1 MGTSRKD
8 KPHILF
14 VDDEQRVLNSMRVMF
29 RREYELHLTTRPKE
43 ALEIIKNEP
52 IDVIVADHRMP
63 EMTGVEVLSR
73 VKTESPRTV
82 RVLLTG
88 YADLDAIEG
97 SINEGEVYRFL
108 TKPCAPEELRDTVRQ
123 ASVIAREQAVAKSAE
138 VEAAIEARAQKEV
151 LTVRI
156 LPPDAAPKPRA
167 AAIPAGKPA
176 IRRPDAAA
184 APKAAPK
191 APPPRAPAP
200 ATMLGDE
207 TLPDIA
213 SALQDEAAPRKPESR
228 PVKVPV
234 RPAAEPAPRK
244 PESRPVK
251 VPARPA
257 AEPAAPVAASKAPVP
272 DEEHMDMTETIVMEG
287 DGFQIMTAGGAEK
300 SKRKAIDAKAGAIG
314 VLVFSNDNALLQ
326 TVKTAC
332 ADEFLVAHATNI
344 VRVTKLLT
352 AIRPG
357 ILVTDI
363 SDEAAVIERL
373 VSTLKQHLPE
383 LVTLV
388 VGQHRD
394 TVGLVNLINFGQVFR
409 FLRKPLAPGPCQVS
423 IRAAARKHAML
434 RKNPDLIKRHAVNAA
449 PETHEDGG
457 TGKFGGVIDRLR
469 NVRKRW
475 VAS

>member
-8 KPHILF
+8 KSHILF

-29 RREYELHLTTRPKE
+29 RREFELHLTTRPKE
-43 ALEIIKNEP
+43 ALEIIENEP

-63 EMTGVEVLSR
+63 EMTGVQVLSR
-73 VKTESPRTV
+73 VKTQSPRTV

-97 SINEGEVYRFL
+97 SINEGEVFRFL
-108 TKPCAPEELRDTVRQ
+108 TKPCAPQELRDTIRQ
-123 ASVIAREQAVAKSAE
+123 AAAIARERAVAKSAE
-138 VEAAIEARAQKEV
+138 VEASIEARAQKEV

-156 LPPDAAPKPRA
+156 IPPDAAPAPGASAKPV
-167 AAIPAGKPA
+167 GKPA
-176 IRRPDAAA
+176 VRKPDAVA
-184 APKAAPK
+184 APQAPPK
-191 APPPRAPAP
+191 APPPRAPEP
-200 ATMLGDE
+200 RRMLGDE

-213 SALQDEAAPRKPESR
+213 AALQDEAASGKPETR
-228 PVKVPV
+228 RTNAPP
-234 RPAAEPAPRK
+234 RPAAKTPAPVR
-244 PESRPVK
+244 
-251 VPARPA
+251 
-257 AEPAAPVAASKAPVP
+257 ASEMAML
-272 DEEHMDMTETIVMEG
+272 DEEDMNMTETIVMEG
-287 DGFQIMTAGGAEK
+287 DGFQIITAGGAEK
-300 SKRKAIDAKAGAIG
+300 SARKPTEPKAGAIG

-332 ADEFLVAHATNI
+332 ADEFLVVHATNI

-352 AIRPG
+352 SIRPG

-434 RKNPDLIKRHAVNAA
+434 RQQPDLIKRHAVIAA
-449 PETHEDGG
+449 PDTHEDGA
-457 TGKFGGVIDRLR
+457 TGRFGGVIDRLR
-469 NVRKRW
+469 NARKRW
-475 VAS
+475 VASS

>member
-73 VKTESPRTV
+73 VKTQSPRTV

-138 VEAAIEARAQKEV
+138 VEAVIEARAQKEV

-156 LPPDAAPKPRA
+156 LPSDAAPKPRA
-167 AAIPAGKPA
+167 AAIPAGTPA

-184 APKAAPK
+184 APKSAPK
-191 APPPRAPAP
+191 APPPRAPKP
-200 ATMLGDE
+200 TLMLGDE

-213 SALQDEAAPRKPESR
+213 VALQDEAAPRKPESQ
-228 PVKVPV
+228 
-234 RPAAEPAPRK
+234 
-244 PESRPVK
+244 PVK

-257 AEPAAPVAASKAPVP
+257 VEPPAPVAASKAPVP

-287 DGFQIMTAGGAEK
+287 DGFQIISASGAEK
-300 SKRKAIDAKAGAIG
+300 STRKPTDVKAGAIG

-326 TVKTAC
+326 TVKIAC

-434 RKNPDLIKRHAVNAA
+434 RKNPDLIKRHAVNTA
-449 PETHEDGG
+449 PDTHEDGV
-457 TGKFGGVIDRLR
+457 TGKFGGVIDKLR

-475 VAS
+475 VASS

>member
-228 PVKVPV
+228 RVKVPV

-449 PETHEDGG
+449 PETHEDGA
-457 TGKFGGVIDRLR
+457 TGKFGGVIDRLK

>member
-156 LPPDAAPKPRA
+156 LPPDAAPKPRGTRNRA
-167 AAIPAGKPA
+167 
-176 IRRPDAAA
+176 RSLSF
-184 APKAAPK
+184 
-191 APPPRAPAP
+191 PRVRHRSRATPAP
-200 ATMLGDE
+200 
-207 TLPDIA
+207 
-213 SALQDEAAPRKPESR
+213 
-228 PVKVPV
+228 
-234 RPAAEPAPRK
+234 
-244 PESRPVK
+244 
-251 VPARPA
+251 
-257 AEPAAPVAASKAPVP
+257 
-272 DEEHMDMTETIVMEG
+272 
-287 DGFQIMTAGGAEK
+287 
-300 SKRKAIDAKAGAIG
+300 
-314 VLVFSNDNALLQ
+314 
-326 TVKTAC
+326 
-332 ADEFLVAHATNI
+332 
-344 VRVTKLLT
+344 
-352 AIRPG
+352 
-357 ILVTDI
+357 
-363 SDEAAVIERL
+363 
-373 VSTLKQHLPE
+373 
-383 LVTLV
+383 
-388 VGQHRD
+388 
-394 TVGLVNLINFGQVFR
+394 
-409 FLRKPLAPGPCQVS
+409 
-423 IRAAARKHAML
+423 
-434 RKNPDLIKRHAVNAA
+434 
-449 PETHEDGG
+449 
-457 TGKFGGVIDRLR
+457 
-469 NVRKRW
+469 
-475 VAS
+475 